1 MRPMPLRDRIY
12 PAIGAIGL
20 VLLGLACLLAPS
32 CANSA
37 HKQAE
42 PSSKGVPCAAFKKNP
57 NGSWTAT
64 RNALLTVGSL
74 HVTAD
79 ANTTYLPNTIN
90 FNGIDFASYLD
101 THCAAGG
108 KS

>member
-1 MRPMPLRDRIY
+1 M
-12 PAIGAIGL
+12 
-20 VLLGLACLLAPS
+20 VLLVSASLLAPS
-32 CANSA
+32 SADAA
-37 HKQAE
+37 HKKAE
-42 PSSKGVPCAAFKKNP
+42 PSSKGVPCAAFNP
-57 NGSWTAT
+57 NGSWAAT
-64 RNALLTVGSL
+64 RNALLTIGSL

-108 KS
+108 NS